1 MSTFLLLDAVE
12 PPKPKIKAA
21 VHIEPPPNVYTEI
34 VQEESNSEP
43 ELAQTPEWF
52 ILPGDGVSL
61 NESAKVIFG
70 HIGQTRT
77 LFLRGNVFTEVV
89 NGEKLRFELVENVR
103 FSALLEE
110 YGVKVGKRK
119 TVGGSEY
126 VQEVVCPVQSANQ
139 LLKTKQAKL
148 LTPKISAIYNCGLLI
163 NRNNEPWTLGNGYHE
178 ECGGVFINQRKKI
191 PDVPLTEAVDML
203 KRLFSDWDFQSEND
217 YSRAIASV
225 ITPALKMGGHISGPV
240 PMDVAEA
247 DKSQSGKTFR
257 QKVTAAVYGEHP
269 YIITQTSGG
278 VGGVDESLS
287 AGLMAGNPFLLFD
300 NWRGKLDSP
309 KLESFITAD
318 GEFPARI
325 PYHGEVLLDSSKF
338 FLMMSSNGAKLTPDL
353 ANRSNIVR
361 IFKRADGYSFD
372 KYPEG
377 DVLDHVKANQV
388 YCLGCVFSVVKAWI
402 SAGKPHTD
410 ESRHDMRQ
418 WVQISDWIVQ
428 TYFGA
433 APIMDGH
440 NEAKSR
446 THSQHLSWL
455 RDVAITVE
463 SEGLCGQEMSA
474 TDIVELCFRTGIE
487 IPKADSNDV
496 EKIRK
501 MVGIVM
507 KQIFDGTEELDC
519 DGWTVMRRAGLG
531 SRLDRPTETRRTT
544 MYVFNRKSP
553 STPSSSPELSTKMIS

>member
-34 VQEESNSEP
+34 VQEESKSEP

-139 LLKTKQAKL
+139 LLKTRQAKL

-191 PDVPLTEAVDML
+191 PDVPLTVAVDML

-257 QKVTAAVYGEHP
+257 QKVTAAVYREYP

-318 GEFPARI
+318 GEFPARV

-402 SAGKPHTD
+402 SAGKPNTD

-519 DGWTVMRRAGLG
+519 DGWTVMRGVQRVP
-531 SRLDRPTETRRTT
+531 RHNRPTETLDRPI
-544 MYVFNRKSP
+544 YVFKRKTPPTPP
-553 STPSSSPELSTKMIS
+553 SVK